1 MNQADTCPKCG
12 SDEIVPR
19 ALVIDRGDYNAQG
32 KLQAGIEK
40 NPDALFFKQLVP
52 TELYASIC
60 GSCGFTELYATN
72 PRKVYE
78 AYRATRG
85 GES

>member
-1 MNQADTCPKCG
+1 MSKTESCPKCG
-12 SDEIVPR
+12 SSEIVPR

-40 NPDALFFKQLVP
+40 RPDALIFKQLVP

-60 GSCGFTELYATN
+60 AACGFTELYASN
-72 PRKVYE
+72 PRAIYD
-78 AYRATRG
+78 AYRATLDP
-85 GES
+85 